1 LKKFHKFTVQTYH
14 TYPKGM
20 VYLQLHMLNLH
31 DESLVSSSILLWIV
45 ANPLCSAACFPNSAF
60 IFSSYTFSWSS
71 CWWIAAFQHWQQ
83 ISDMIIPLGRVL
95 LVD

>member
-1 LKKFHKFTVQTYH
+1 V
-14 TYPKGM
+14 
-20 VYLQLHMLNLH
+20 NC
-31 DESLVSSSILLWIV
+31 V

-60 IFSSYTFSWSS
+60 IFSSYTFSRPSS
-71 CWWIAAFQHWQQ
+71 WWIAVFQHWQQ